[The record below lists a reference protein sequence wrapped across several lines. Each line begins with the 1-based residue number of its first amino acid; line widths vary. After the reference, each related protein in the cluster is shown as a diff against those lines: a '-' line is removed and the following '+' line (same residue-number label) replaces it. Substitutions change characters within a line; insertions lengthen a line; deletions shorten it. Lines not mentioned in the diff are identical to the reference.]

1 MGVIRS
7 GILSKVSGKVAGVVG
22 AHWKDKAYLREYVIP
37 SNPNTGLQQ
46 VQRALMIGAVAFAK
60 NLVGQIFKP
69 YTDKFIK
76 SMSGFNKFISDN
88 ISCFT
93 STVAFSSIKMTAGN
107 LWPCATAAFTCLAHT
122 ITITWDE
129 NSYGNNG
136 APTDAVYAA
145 VYDATDKLF
154 YFPSSEKTRTDGTI
168 DIGLPA
174 TAVGHVAHCW
184 VFAGQYS
191 IKSPTLLEMI
201 SNSAYV
207 TGTVI

>member
-46 VQRALMIGAVAFAK
+46 VQRGLMIVCVAFAK

-88 ISCFT
+88 LKSFT
-93 STVAFSSIKMTAGN
+93 STPAYSAIKMTAGN
-107 LWPCATAAFTCLAHT
+107 LWPIATPVFACASHT
-122 ITITWDE
+122 VSPTWDSS
-129 NSYGNNG
+129 SYGNNG
-136 APTDAVYAA
+136 APTDAVYAV
-145 VYDATDKLF
+145 VYDETSKLF
-154 YFPSSEKTRTDGTI
+154 YFPSAEETRTDGSI
-168 DIGLPA
+168 DIGLPV
-174 TAVGHVAHCW
+174 TAVGHTVHVW
-184 VFAGQYS
+184 LFAAQYS

-201 SNSAYV
+201 SNSVYV
-207 TGTVI
+207 TGTVS